1 MAVKFDTTIT
11 EADFTKPLLDA
22 TEERLAREARGEVDL
37 HVEGLKDSLLSR
49 LVRTVSGGGGR
60 KAA

>member
-1 MAVKFDTTIT
+1 MAIKFDATMT
-11 EADFTKPLLDA
+11 EADFKQPLLDA

-37 HVEGLKDSLLSR
+37 HVEGLKDSILSR
-49 LVRTVSGGGGR
+49 IVRTVSGSGR

>member
-1 MAVKFDTTIT
+1 MAVKFDTTMT

-37 HVEGLKDSLLSR
+37 HVEGLKDSLLSW
-49 LVRTVSGGGGR
+49 LMRTVSGGGR

>member
-1 MAVKFDTTIT
+1 MAVKFDATIT
-11 EADFTKPLLDA
+11 EADFKQPLLDA

-49 LVRTVSGGGGR
+49 IMRTVSGGGR

>member
-1 MAVKFDTTIT
+1 MAVKFDATMT
-11 EADFTKPLLDA
+11 EADFKQPLLDA

-49 LVRTVSGGGGR
+49 LMRTVSGGSR

>member
-1 MAVKFDTTIT
+1 MAIKFDTTMT

-37 HVEGLKDSLLSR
+37 HVEGLKDSILSR
-49 LVRTVSGGGGR
+49 ILRTVSGSGR

>member
-1 MAVKFDTTIT
+1 MAVKFDTPMT

-37 HVEGLKDSLLSR
+37 HVEGLKDSLLSW
-49 LVRTVSGGGGR
+49 LMRTVSGGGR

>member
-11 EADFTKPLLDA
+11 EADFSKPLLDA

-37 HVEGLKDSLLSR
+37 HVEGLKDSLFSR
-49 LVRTVSGGGGR
+49 IVRTVSGGGR